1 MKKKGFTLIE
11 LLAVIVI
18 LAIIALIATP
28 MILNVVEESKRKSAE
43 LSAYGYVEAVENQIA
58 FNELNT
64 DKTKIED
71 GTPNIST
78 LTDVKVKGEKPT
90 AGWVK
95 IEKRQ
100 VVAYSLKIGEYVINY
115 DGTETKTT
123 KGGEAAPNPD
133 GDVVK
138 QGPTKEEANS
148 TSTHRGIVYLD
159 PTDLSKTCNESNSI
173 STSET
178 KTGCMKWYIYNDD
191 GDNYTMILDHN
202 TTAKIL
208 WNDSK
213 NVSYEESNLYA
224 VVEDLKTTSGW
235 VVNPRI
241 ISAEEIA
248 KITGKTDFDP
258 TKANSY
264 YYLDS
269 NDHTKTATTKGTSKY
284 AWLFDYTDD
293 CTNFGCNIADL
304 STEGYWTSTIV
315 GTAGSGFH
323 VWYVDFISTLG
334 INDVYLS
341 DGGIRP
347 VITISKSIIG

>member
-1 MKKKGFTLIE
+1 MKKGFTLIE

-71 GTPNIST
+71 GTPNINT

-90 AGWVK
+90 NGWVK

-100 VVAYSLKIGEYVINY
+100 VVAYSLKIGEYVVNY
-115 DGTETKTT
+115 DGTEIKTT
-123 KGGEAAPNPD
+123 KGGEVAANLD

-138 QGPTKEEANS
+138 HGPTKEEANS
-148 TSTHRGIVYLD
+148 TSTHKGIVYLD
-159 PTDLSKTCNESNSI
+159 PTDLSKTCNQENSI

-178 KTGCMKWYIYNDD
+178 KTGCMKWYIYNDT

-202 TTAKIL
+202 TTAKIV
-208 WNDSK
+208 WNASK
-213 NVSYEESNLYA
+213 NVSYEESNLYG
-224 VVEDLKTTSGW
+224 VVGDLKTISGW
-235 VVNPRI
+235 VVNPRLI
-241 ISAEEIA
+241 TADEIA
-248 KITGKTDFDP
+248 TITGKTDFDS

-264 YYLDS
+264 YYFDS
-269 NDHTKTATTKGTSKY
+269 KSSVLIVAGQGSSKY
-284 AWLFDYTDD
+284 SWLYDYTDG
-293 CTNFGCNIADL
+293 CTTYGCNIADS
-304 STEGYWTSTIV
+304 STEGYWTSTTV
-315 GTAGSGFH
+315 GTSGSGSA
-323 VWYVDFISTLG
+323 VWYVNSMSSLG
-334 INDVYLS
+334 INDAYLS